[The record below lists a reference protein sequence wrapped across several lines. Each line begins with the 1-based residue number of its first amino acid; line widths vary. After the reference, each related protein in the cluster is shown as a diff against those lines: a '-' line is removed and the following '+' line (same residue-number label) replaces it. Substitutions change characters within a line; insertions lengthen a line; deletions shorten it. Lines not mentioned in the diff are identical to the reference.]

1 MAYVKNI
8 LERKG
13 GSVWTIGPDASVRD
27 ALIEMSEKVVGA
39 LVVVEEGNI
48 LGIFSERDYARQV
61 AKTGS
66 LGLDQQVRELMSH
79 PVFFARPEQTV
90 EECMRIMTAR
100 HFRHLPVLNNDELV
114 GIISIGDVVKS
125 LMKEKE
131 MTIRGLENFIAGS
144 SVNH

>member
-1 MAYVKNI
+1 MSYVKNI

-13 GSVWTIGPDASVRD
+13 NSVWTIAPDASTRE
-27 ALIEMSEKVVGA
+27 ALTEMAEKGVGA
-39 LVVVEEGNI
+39 LVVIDGGTI
-48 LGIFSERDYARQV
+48 AGIFSERDYARQV
-61 AKTGS
+61 AKTGE
-66 LGLDQQVRELMSH
+66 LGLDQPIRELMSH
-79 PVFFARPEQTV
+79 PVFFARPDQTV

-100 HFRHLPVLNNDELV
+100 HFRHLPVMQEDQLV

-125 LMKEKE
+125 LMSEKE

>member
-1 MAYVKNI
+1 MSYVKNI

-13 GSVWTIGPDASVRD
+13 NSVWTVSPDATVRE
-27 ALIEMSEKVVGA
+27 ALVEMATRGAGA
-39 LVVVEEGNI
+39 LVVTDGGNI
-48 LGIFSERDYARQV
+48 VGIFSERDYSRQV
-61 AKTGS
+61 AKTDS
-66 LGLDQQVRELMSH
+66 LGLDQPVRELMSH
-79 PVFFARPEQTV
+79 PVFFARPDQTV

-100 HFRHLPVLNNDELV
+100 HFRHLPVLDQDQLV

-125 LMKEKE
+125 LINEKE

>member
-1 MAYVKNI
+1 MSYVKNI

-13 GSVWTIGPDASVRD
+13 NSVWTVSPDATVRE
-27 ALIEMSEKVVGA
+27 ALVEMAARGAGA
-39 LVVVEEGNI
+39 LVVTDGGNI
-48 LGIFSERDYARQV
+48 VGIFSERDYSRQV
-61 AKTGS
+61 AKTDS
-66 LGLDQQVRELMSH
+66 LGLDQPVRELMSH
-79 PVFFARPEQTV
+79 PVFFARPDQTV

-100 HFRHLPVLNNDELV
+100 HFRHLPVLDQDQLV

-125 LMKEKE
+125 LINEKE

>member
-1 MAYVKNI
+1 MSYVKNI

-13 GSVWTIGPDASVRD
+13 NSVWTVSPDATVRE
-27 ALIEMSEKVVGA
+27 ALVEMASRGAGA
-39 LVVVEEGNI
+39 LVVTDGGNI
-48 LGIFSERDYARQV
+48 VGIFSERDYARQV
-61 AKTGS
+61 AKADS
-66 LGLDQQVRELMSH
+66 LGLDQPVRELMSH
-79 PVFFARPEQTV
+79 PVFFARPDQTV

-100 HFRHLPVLNNDELV
+100 HFRHLPVLDQDQLV

-125 LMKEKE
+125 LINEKE

>member
-1 MAYVKNI
+1 
-8 LERKG
+8 
-13 GSVWTIGPDASVRD
+13 
-27 ALIEMSEKVVGA
+27 
-39 LVVVEEGNI
+39 
-48 LGIFSERDYARQV
+48 
-61 AKTGS
+61 
-66 LGLDQQVRELMSH
+66 
-79 PVFFARPEQTV
+79 
-90 EECMRIMTAR
+90 MRIMTAR

>member
-1 MAYVKNI
+1 MSYVKNI

-13 GSVWTIGPDASVRD
+13 KSVWTTTPNATVRA
-27 ALIEMSEKVVGA
+27 ALIEMAEKGAGA
-39 LVVVEEGNI
+39 LVVIEGDQI
-48 LGIFSERDYARQV
+48 VGIFSERDYVRRV
-61 AKTGS
+61 AKTDD
-66 LGLDQQVRELMSH
+66 LGLDQPVRELMSH
-79 PVFFARPEQTV
+79 PVFFARPDQTV

-100 HFRHLPVLNNDELV
+100 HFRHLPVLVEDELV

-125 LMKEKE
+125 LINEKE

>member
-1 MAYVKNI
+1 MSYVKNI

-13 GSVWTIGPDASVRD
+13 KSVWTIAPGATVRA
-27 ALIEMSEKVVGA
+27 ALIEMAEKGAGA
-39 LVVVEEGNI
+39 LVVIEGDQI
-48 LGIFSERDYARQV
+48 VGIFSERDYVRRV
-61 AKTGS
+61 AKTDD
-66 LGLDQQVRELMSH
+66 LGLEQSVRELMSH
-79 PVFFARPEQTV
+79 PVFFARPDQTV

-100 HFRHLPVLNNDELV
+100 HFRHLPVLVEDELV

-125 LMKEKE
+125 LINEKE

>member
-1 MAYVKNI
+1 MSYVKNI

-13 GSVWTIGPDASVRD
+13 NSVWTVSPDATVRE
-27 ALIEMSEKVVGA
+27 ALVEMASRGAGA
-39 LVVVEEGNI
+39 LVVTDGGNI
-48 LGIFSERDYARQV
+48 VGIFSERDYARQV
-61 AKTGS
+61 AKADS
-66 LGLDQQVRELMSH
+66 LGLDQPVRELMSH
-79 PVFFARPEQTV
+79 PVFFARPDQTV

-100 HFRHLPVLNNDELV
+100 HFRLLPVLDQDQLV

-125 LMKEKE
+125 LINEKE